1 MTLETNYF
9 RRHVNTIITVI
20 KPLIYFEITQ
30 FSISLNCLF
39 WCVTTISCTQLVL
52 YNFCYTLHS
61 RIETVYNT
69 SKIFDMKWKIVS
81 LQCTF
86 GRIYVDYMDLWL
98 TVKIITYDAATDSN
112 WKHQIKYPHSVL
124 QFYCNELTICSILLN
139 DDKKQR

>member
-1 MTLETNYF
+1 MSIYGNHLCHITCFKISFVTFEANYF

-39 WCVTTISCTQLVL
+39 GCVTTISCTQLVL
-52 YNFCYTLHS
+52 YNFCYTLYT

-81 LQCTF
+81 LHSINSTF
-86 GRIYVDYMDLWL
+86 GWIYVDYMDLRL
-98 TVKIITYDAATDSN
+98 TVKHYN
-112 WKHQIKYPHSVL
+112 VRCCYQL
-124 QFYCNELTICSILLN
+124 QLKTS
-139 DDKKQR
+139 D